1 MRKFTVWIKFES
13 ISYWQKI
20 KMEVAY
26 CYGKEYAY
34 VLIINGFL
42 EETIQ
47 RTWNY
52 TSPLR
57 RDNLIIGLP
66 RGVDKN
72 TKRYQRYTDPGN
84 WKKSQELKRFQ
95 VWRNVELWLEVHIYR
110 DAEEAGLKGVSLT
123 RCVIHQCQ
131 IKCPWTTNETGSTR
145 VGETEKHKSSK
156 SEEM

>member
-1 MRKFTVWIKFES
+1 M
-13 ISYWQKI
+13 YWN
-20 KMEVAY
+20 VAF

-34 VLIINGFL
+34 VLIIY
-42 EETIQ
+42 
-47 RTWNY
+47 TWNY
-52 TSPLR
+52 TTSLR
-57 RDNLIIGLP
+57 RNNLIIGLL

-72 TKRYQRYTDPGN
+72 MKWYQRYTDPGN

-131 IKCPWTTNETGSTR
+131 IKCPWTNNETGSTR
-145 VGETEKHKSSK
+145 VRETQRSTNPANQRRCNKINLTKF
-156 SEEM
+156 